1 MGLVIL
7 PSQLCE
13 QLCHQRSCH
22 SLVTPRAFADCSGKS
37 AFRGRKH
44 QCGSQPSPGTEAD
57 VGSGRPVPSFTG
69 VETKAQREAG
79 VQGSAYPRLTSLA
92 VRRLS
97 AVTQAVLWQSPELHR
112 QPATCHVSSGSG
124 TWLARS
130 HPSSDSVGRGGAW
143 VSAPFLKFHGEFRS
157 EPGLGVA
164 VRFPL
169 LLCANGSGMRGN
181 ERILENDDV

>member
-1 MGLVIL
+1 MGLVVVL

-37 AFRGRKH
+37 TFRGRKH

-57 VGSGRPVPSFTG
+57 VGAGSPVPSLTG

-79 VQGSAYPRLTSLA
+79 VQGSAYPRLTTLA

-97 AVTQAVLWQSPELHR
+97 AVTQAVLWQSSELYR
-112 QPATCHVSSGSG
+112 QPTTCHVSSGSG
-124 TWLARS
+124 TWMARS
-130 HPSSDSVGRGGAW
+130 HPR
-143 VSAPFLKFHGEFRS
+143 FRFS
-157 EPGLGVA
+157 GLGWSLGFCTFSKVSWGIQIRA
-164 VRFPL
+164 RFRCCCEVPAASV
-169 LLCANGSGMRGN
+169 CKWQWN
-181 ERILENDDV
+181 ERKRVHSGE